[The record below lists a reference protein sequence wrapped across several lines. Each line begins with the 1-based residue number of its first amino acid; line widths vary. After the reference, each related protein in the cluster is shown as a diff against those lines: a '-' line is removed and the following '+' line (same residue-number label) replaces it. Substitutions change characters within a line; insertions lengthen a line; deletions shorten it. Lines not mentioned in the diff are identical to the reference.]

1 LHTWDGPLEKKGDG
15 QKDKASRYKTTEVLF
30 FSLYIYCNIYCTT
43 KILRA
48 QLFFKK
54 AEYGGFLFITIT

>member
-1 LHTWDGPLEKKGDG
+1 MHTWDGPLEKKGDG

-30 FSLYIYCNIYCTT
+30 FSLYIYCTT